1 MRLRNKIKQ
10 NLLKFIDWLN
20 DDISGHTHPQI
31 DFIPPIIFKLLLLM
45 VLLIILI
52 GLSKKL
58 FEHLAGLI

>member
-10 NLLKFIDWLN
+10 NLLKFIDWLKE
-20 DDISGHTHPQI
+20 DISGHTHPQI

-45 VLLIILI
+45 FLLIVVFQLI
-52 GLSKKL
+52 KKL